1 MAVVRPPTPRRQM
14 SARNARSDGTRPEP
28 LTAINRTQRSEEV
41 RLQIERAIRSGQ
53 FAPGERLPSERELV
67 ETFGV
72 SRVSVREAIRAL
84 EALGFVKVYQGR
96 GAFVTD
102 RRSGFGEPLARWLE
116 LHRDEVLELLNVR
129 GALDALASA
138 EAAANGNKKK
148 LGAIE
153 SAHKSFADA
162 VSSHAETGD
171 VAAAD
176 VAFHLAIAE
185 ASGNRLLYDL
195 LSDLHFY
202 LSESR
207 HAVLAPPDR
216 PAQSA
221 VDHGAIVDAIR
232 AGDAE
237 GARTATSRHI
247 DSVRRLVSAGLES
260 PKRAASGAR

>member
-1 MAVVRPPTPRRQM
+1 VAKT
-14 SARNARSDGTRPEP
+14 AEGANARLYENIAHA
-28 LTAINRTQRSEEV
+28 LEQAIEV
-41 RLQIERAIRSGQ
+41 GRYK
-53 FAPGERLPSERELV
+53 PGERLPSERELV

-138 EAAANGNKKK
+138 EAATSGNKGKK
-148 LGAIE
+148 LAAIE
-153 SAHKSFADA
+153 AAHKAFGEAVATHAD
-162 VSSHAETGD
+162 TGD
-171 VAAAD
+171 IVAAD

-216 PAQSA
+216 PAHSA

-232 AGDAE
+232 AGDADR
-237 GARTATSRHI
+237 ARAATANHI

-260 PKRAASGAR
+260 PKRAASAAR